1 MVDMKNILYKIVLAA
16 AAVAVSVSCIQET
29 VPVGGSVTQSQVSES
44 KFALKSMIN
53 SIPATLYVS
62 GAAGYASSY
71 GDHTDFGI
79 PGVHLRTEHM
89 LEDLATMADNPYYNR
104 FYAYDMNM
112 AQGSDYTY
120 CAYFWDYYYTLIR
133 LANDVIASM
142 KPAVEEGDSADEE
155 TKELAHIL
163 GQAYAYRA
171 WFYLDLARLFEAK
184 LNNYTDVRGVLHLT
198 VPIVD
203 ENTTIDQTK
212 NNPRVVR
219 EEMYKFIFSDLEK
232 AEKYLDQTKKN
243 FTAPTMMAI
252 YGLYAR
258 AYLEL
263 GATYRENKGVNPYAD
278 ILPLT
283 QEEAF
288 TKAAEYAR
296 KVIDESGKTPL
307 TQSQWEDPSTGFNSA
322 ASNNAWIWGIK
333 VSSENLNNLLT
344 FISHMSAEAAWGYA
358 RYAQFGAASALY
370 DKIPAED
377 FRKHSWLDPKK
388 DDFYN
393 YKFAGSDADKED
405 FLRGAQAAKPY
416 VALKF
421 RPAQGEC
428 NDFNIGNAG
437 DYCLMRIE
445 EMYFIEMEAKASL
458 NLAEGVKLMR
468 DFVKTY
474 RYKSYDRNPQTW
486 EDFKTEYMLQRRIEF
501 WGEGLL
507 FYDYK
512 RLNVGIN
519 RAFAG
524 SNHPAVFRLAATDG
538 RSPQWNIVVT
548 RAEFQSNTAI
558 KDATNNPDPS
568 GKVPMAA
575 E

>member
-1 MVDMKNILYKIVLAA
+1 MKRIIKYILLTVA
-16 AAVAVSVSCIQET
+16 AAVSLSCIEET
-29 VPVGGSVTQSQVSES
+29 VPVGGSVTQAQVSAS
-44 KFALKSMIN
+44 KSALKSMIN

-62 GAAGYASSY
+62 GAAGYAGSY

-79 PGVHLRTEHM
+79 PGVHLRLEHM
-89 LEDLATMADNPYYNR
+89 LEDVATMSDNPYYNR

-112 AQGSDYTY
+112 AQGSEYTY

-142 KPAVEEGDSADEE
+142 KPIINETGSEPEDVEFR
-155 TKELAHIL
+155 HII

-171 WFYLDLARLFEAK
+171 WFYLDLARLFEPK
-184 LNNYTDVRGVLHLT
+184 LNKYTDVKHLLGLT

-203 ENTTIDQTK
+203 EYTTIDDTK
-212 NNPRVVR
+212 HNPRVSR
-219 EEMYKFIFSDLEK
+219 EEMYKFIFDDLAR
-232 AEKYLDQTKKN
+232 AEKYLDKSKTA
-243 FTAPTMMAI
+243 FTAPTMMAV

-258 AYLEL
+258 AYIEL
-263 GATYRENKGVNPYAD
+263 GAAYKENKGVNPNPD

-283 QEEAF
+283 QEEAYQ
-288 TKAAEYAR
+288 KAAEYAR
-296 KVIDESGKTPL
+296 KVINESGKSPL
-307 TQSQWEDPSTGFNSA
+307 TQSQWEDPVNGFNNGT
-322 ASNNAWIWGIK
+322 SNNAWIWGIT
-333 VSSENLNNLLT
+333 VSAENLNNLLT
-344 FISHMSAEAAWGYA
+344 FISHMSAEAAWGYG

-370 DKIPAED
+370 DQIPDTD
-377 FRKHSWLDPKK
+377 FRKHSWLDPKRTEYY
-388 DDFYN
+388 D
-393 YKFAGSDADKED
+393 YKFAGTEADRND
-405 FLRGAQAAKPY
+405 FLNGAQAAKSY

-445 EMYFIEMEAKASL
+445 EMYFIEMEAKANLDL
-458 NLAEGVKLMR
+458 NEGIKLLKNFM
-468 DFVKTY
+468 KEY
-474 RYKSYDRNPQTW
+474 RNSQYDRSPASW
-486 EDFKTEYMLQRRIEF
+486 DDFKKEYMLQKRVEF
-501 WGEGLL
+501 WGEGIV
-507 FYDYK
+507 FFDYK
-512 RLNVGIN
+512 RLDVGIN

-524 SNHPAVFRLAATDG
+524 SNHPSVFRLGATDG

-558 KDATNNPDPS
+558 DDKTNNPDPS
-568 GKVPMAA
+568 NKIPMAA